1 MLHLH
6 NNVKFTGLKFK
17 TVEKSLLLQPRP
29 DLSAELFRYLK
40 TVRVTAATGSEFILD
55 AKHISFS
62 LKRVGQTSN
71 FIHLF
76 STLQSPVF
84 MINSR
89 FTPNLMFWWITVY
102 YKTII
107 KSSFSR
113 SYRVIWPSS
122 LNLIIPSTYVDFY
135 KFTCVGFSMVF
146 IQYYKYI
153 F

>member
-1 MLHLH
+1 MLMLHLH
-6 NNVKFTGLKFK
+6 NNVKFTGLKLK

-40 TVRVTAATGSEFILD
+40 TVRVTAATGSGFILD

-89 FTPNLMFWWITVY
+89 FTPNLMFWWRLY
-102 YKTII
+102 TI
-107 KSSFSR
+107 K
-113 SYRVIWPSS
+113 
-122 LNLIIPSTYVDFY
+122 
-135 KFTCVGFSMVF
+135 
-146 IQYYKYI
+146 Q
-153 F
+153 